1 MILIQEENMKMI
13 VMIMNLKVIILLI
26 NVKVQQEEQ
35 EVLVI
40 HTLFIM
46 MNYIKRKLK
55 KM

>member
-1 MILIQEENMKMI
+1 MKMI

-46 MNYIKRKLK
+46 MNYNK
-55 KM
+55 KK